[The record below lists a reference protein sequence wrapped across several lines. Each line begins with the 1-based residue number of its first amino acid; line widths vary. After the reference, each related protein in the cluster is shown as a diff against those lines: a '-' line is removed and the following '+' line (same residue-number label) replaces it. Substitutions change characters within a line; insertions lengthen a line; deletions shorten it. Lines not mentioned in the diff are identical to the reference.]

1 MNADSGSVRVVIAED
16 NEMLRETLGLALK
29 EAGYQVVGA
38 AADGVTAVE
47 TVLREEPDVTVMD
60 IRMPG
65 IDGIEATRRIREANG
80 SRTVILMLTAFDEP
94 TLMQSALDAGAAGF
108 LVKGIPLARLVDEIQ
123 HAHVLRR
130 WDPAGT
136 STPSPACPSPRMIRR
151 CFERSSYCSPLE
163 YSRRRSPQPR
173 TLASHLARTERP
185 CSLSRRS

>member
-123 HAHVLRR
+123 HAHVLRGGTQ
-130 WDPAGT
+130 AGT
-136 STPSPACPSPRMIRR
+136 DAVHRRPPAPRRV
-151 CFERSSYCSPLE
+151 
-163 YSRRRSPQPR
+163 
-173 TLASHLARTERP
+173 
-185 CSLSRRS
+185 